1 MTMFN
6 LSDRI
11 RSRARRKA
19 ASARRDRT
27 RNPHG
32 AGYIRDTIMQCPKHH
47 VDYVLRPSSRVA
59 PTLLIYDC
67 PEAGC
72 QITLQVPSKR

>member
-1 MTMFN
+1 MTTFN
-6 LSDRI
+6 PNESI
-11 RSRARRKA
+11 RSRASRKA
-19 ASARRDRT
+19 TSARRHRS

-32 AGYIRDTIMQCPKHH
+32 AGYIRDSIMQCPRHH
-47 VDYVLRPSSRVA
+47 VDYVLRPNSRVA

-72 QITLQVPSKR
+72 LITLQVPSKR

>member
-1 MTMFN
+1 MTTFN
-6 LSDRI
+6 LSESI

-19 ASARRDRT
+19 TSANRGRA

-32 AGYIRDTIMQCPKHH
+32 AGYIRESVMQCPKHH
-47 VDYVLRPSSRVA
+47 VDYVLRPSRRLA

-72 QITLQVPSKR
+72 LITLQVPSKR

>member
-1 MTMFN
+1 MSTFKP
-6 LSDRI
+6 SEST
-11 RSRARRKA
+11 RSRARRNA
-19 ASARRDRT
+19 ASAARDRT

-32 AGYIRDTIMQCPKHH
+32 AGYVRDTIMQCPKHQ
-47 VDYVLRPSSRVA
+47 VDYVLRPSNRVA

-72 QITLQVPSKR
+72 HITLQVPAKR

>member
-1 MTMFN
+1 MTTFN
-6 LSDRI
+6 LSDRTH
-11 RSRARRKA
+11 SRARRNTG
-19 ASARRDRT
+19 SAGKDRT

-32 AGYIRDTIMQCPKHH
+32 AGYVRDTIMQCPKHH
-47 VDYVLRPSSRVA
+47 VDYVLRPSKRVA

-72 QITLQVPSKR
+72 LITLQVAAKR

>member
-1 MTMFN
+1 MTTFS
-6 LSDRI
+6 LSESI

-19 ASARRDRT
+19 RSASRART

-32 AGYIRDTIMQCPKHH
+32 AGYIRESIMQCPKHH

-59 PTLLIYDC
+59 PNLLIYDC

-72 QITLQVPSKR
+72 LITLQVPSKR

>member
-1 MTMFN
+1 MTTFN
-6 LSDRI
+6 PSENS
-11 RSRARRKA
+11 RSRARRN
-19 ASARRDRT
+19 ASLATRNRH

-72 QITLQVPSKR
+72 LITLQVPSKR